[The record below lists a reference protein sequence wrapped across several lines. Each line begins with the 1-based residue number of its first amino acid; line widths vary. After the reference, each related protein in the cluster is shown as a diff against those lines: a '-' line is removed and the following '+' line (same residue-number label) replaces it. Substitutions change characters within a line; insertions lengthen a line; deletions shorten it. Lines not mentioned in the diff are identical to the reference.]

1 MNGANGSKKQKEEG
15 QRILS
20 LIDDIFGRE
29 TNEIVVNTNE
39 NVNNNTNEEDVS
51 DALFGVDDM
60 E

>member
-20 LIDDIFGRE
+20 LIDDIFGGE

-39 NVNNNTNEEDVS
+39 NVNNNTNEEDVP